1 MPVTRAGFWLGLA
14 AFAVLRLLDAPA
26 GLETAAWATAAVAA
40 LMAVWWFTD
49 AVPVAVTGTLPFL
62 LLPLLGIATPG
73 AVASSY
79 MQPVLFL
86 VLGGAMLGRALEKWG
101 LHRRVAIAVVTH
113 AGASPGRLLF
123 ALMLATAFVSMWVNN
138 SATTVMM
145 LPIASSLALAARR
158 SDGDASRDELNFGAA
173 LVLSVSIASN
183 IGGFATPVGTPVN
196 PVAIGLLE
204 KNYGVRIGF
213 AEWMAFGVPVML
225 AALPAAWWILARVV
239 LPFRLPALSTADVVA
254 AVGRPQAWTV
264 PERRVLLV
272 LVAAA
277 AAWIALPML
286 ETRVRGITDA
296 GIAIAAALVLFVL
309 PSGVRGED
317 VRPEPLLDWSDARS
331 APWYLIL
338 LLGGGLALA
347 ESVGATGLSRWV
359 GAELQ
364 TLAPANVALL
374 ILVVTALCVVVTEG
388 ATNLGTCATFMPI
401 AGGLAIAGGHDPV
414 PVALAAGLAAS
425 WGFANPAGTS
435 SNAMVIG
442 TGRVRVLQMVAAGAL
457 VDAVGVLL
465 IALACALLVPAILA

>member
-1 MPVTRAGFWLGLA
+1 MPVTRPGFWLGLA
-14 AFAVLRLLDAPA
+14 AFAALRLLDAPA
-26 GLETAAWATAAVAA
+26 GLEPAAWATAAVAA

-62 LLPLLGIATPG
+62 LLPLLGVATPG
-73 AVASSY
+73 AVAGSY

-113 AGASPGRLLF
+113 AGAAPGRLLF
-123 ALMLATAFVSMWVNN
+123 AMMVATAFVSMWVNN

-145 LPIASSLALAARR
+145 LPIATSLALAARR
-158 SDGDASRDELNFGAA
+158 GDADPTRDELNFGAA

-204 KNYGVRIGF
+204 KLYGVRIGF

-225 AALPAAWWILARVV
+225 AALPVAWWILARVV
-239 LPFRLPALSTADVVA
+239 LPFRLPALAAEDVVA
-254 AVGRPQAWTV
+254 AIGRPQAWTS
-264 PERRVLLV
+264 PERRVLVV

-277 AAWIALPML
+277 AAWVALPVL
-286 ETRVRGITDA
+286 ERQVRGITDA
-296 GIAIAAALVLFVL
+296 GIAIAAALLLFVV
-309 PSGVRGED
+309 PAGARGED
-317 VRPEPLLDWSDARS
+317 ARPEPLLDWSDARG

-364 TLAPANVALL
+364 TLAPANFAVLV
-374 ILVVTALCVVVTEG
+374 LVVTALCIVVTEG

-435 SNAMVIG
+435 SNAMVLG
-442 TGRVRVLQMVAAGAL
+442 TGRVRVPQMVAAGAL
-457 VDAVGVLL
+457 VDVVGIVL
-465 IALACALLVPAILA
+465 IALACVLLVPVILR